1 MKMRKFDTMTNKE
14 CITLIKRMFGFE
26 TYHGM
31 FSEQDDVATLRSIA
45 QAQHDKYV
53 VILAKG

>member
-1 MKMRKFDTMTNKE
+1 MRKFDTMTNKE